1 MKTALRE
8 DEVIR
13 FMTREPQV
21 HMMEIIGVN
30 DFDPEEIELEEYVG
44 RIDSVIGEDG
54 ALLVTTLSPVD
65 GFRCIAAAGD
75 VIGKVDLSC
84 LSKEELEA
92 YGSVNP
98 RFTAPNVY
106 RNDAAT
112 LIEDAS
118 WSEKCEECARRAL
131 SALFPDENVADVHAD
146 AHSIFERDY
155 FFRLVG
161 SAMELADRYGHLADV
176 MEKGTCLLDAAKRI
190 RFKEFYSVTVV
201 ITRPD
206 VGEVDGD
213 GPTASVAAYWK
224 VMVDSNFEKVS
235 ILRDSTERTAFLY
248 SLGPEFYDLFE
259 ACTWFR
265 RECLNILIEDD
276 KVR

>member
-8 DEVIR
+8 EAVIR

-30 DFDPEEIELEEYVG
+30 DFDQEKIELEEYVG
-44 RIDSVIGEDG
+44 RIDSVIGEDE
-54 ALLVTTLSPVD
+54 ALLVMTLSPVD

-84 LSKEELEA
+84 LSEKELEA

-112 LIEDAS
+112 LIEDTA
-118 WSEKCEECARRAL
+118 WGEKCEECARRAL
-131 SALFPDENVADVHAD
+131 SALFPDENVADVH
-146 AHSIFERDY
+146 SIFERGY
-155 FFRLVG
+155 FFRLIG
-161 SAMELADRYGHLADV
+161 SVMELADCDGHLADV

-190 RFKEFYSVTVV
+190 RFKECHSVTVG
-201 ITRPD
+201 ITRPG
-206 VGEVDGD
+206 VGDVDGD
-213 GPTASVAAYWK
+213 GLLDSVTEYWE
-224 VMVDSNFEKVS
+224 VAVDRNFGEVS
-235 ILRDSTERTAFLY
+235 IMRYRAERTAFLY

-259 ACTWFR
+259 ACMSFR
-265 RECLNILIEDD
+265 RECQDFSS
-276 KVR
+276 

>member
-13 FMTREPQV
+13 FMTRAPQV
-21 HMMEIIGVN
+21 HMMEIIGEY

-44 RIDSVIGEDG
+44 RIDSAIGEDE
-54 ALLVTTLSPVD
+54 ALLVTTMSPVD
-65 GFRCIAAAGD
+65 GLRCIAAAGD

-84 LSKEELEA
+84 LSEEELEA

-98 RFTAPNVY
+98 HFTAPNVY

-118 WSEKCEECARRAL
+118 WNEKCEECARRAL

-146 AHSIFERDY
+146 VHSIFGRDGLSG
-155 FFRLVG
+155 LVG

-176 MEKGTCLLDAAKRI
+176 MEKGTSLLDAAKKI
-190 RFKEFYSVTVV
+190 RFKEYYSVTVG
-201 ITRPD
+201 ITIPD

-213 GPTASVAAYWK
+213 GPMAAVTGYWK
-224 VMVDSNFEKVS
+224 VMVDRNFEKVS
-235 ILRDSTERTAFLY
+235 TLRDSTERTAFLY
-248 SLGPEFYDLFE
+248 SLGPEFYDLLE
-259 ACTWFR
+259 ACMSFR
-265 RECLNILIEDD
+265 RECQDILIEDD

>member
-8 DEVIR
+8 EEVIR
-13 FMTREPQV
+13 FMTRAPQV

-44 RIDSVIGEDG
+44 RIDSVIGEDE

-65 GFRCIAAAGD
+65 GFRCIAAADD

-84 LSKEELEA
+84 LSEEEQEA
-92 YGSVNP
+92 YGSVDP
-98 RFTAPNVY
+98 YFTAPNVY
-106 RNDAAT
+106 WNDAAT

-118 WSEKCEECARRAL
+118 WGEKCEECARRAL
-131 SALFPDENVADVHAD
+131 SALFPDKSVAAVYAD
-146 AHSIFERDY
+146 AHSIFGRDD
-155 FFRLVG
+155 LSGIVG
-161 SAMELADRYGHLADV
+161 SAMELADRDGHLADV
-176 MEKGTCLLDAAKRI
+176 MEKGNCLLDAAKRI

>member
-13 FMTREPQV
+13 FMTRAPQV

-30 DFDPEEIELEEYVG
+30 DFAPEEIELEEYVG
-44 RIDSVIGEDG
+44 RIDSVIGEDE

-84 LSKEELEA
+84 LSEEEMET

-98 RFTAPNVY
+98 HFTAPNVC

-118 WSEKCEECARRAL
+118 WNEKCEECARRAL

-146 AHSIFERDY
+146 VHSIFGRDDLSG
-155 FFRLVG
+155 LVG

-176 MEKGTCLLDAAKRI
+176 MEKGTSLLDAAKKI
-190 RFKEFYSVTVV
+190 RFKECYSVTVG
-201 ITRPD
+201 ITIPD
-206 VGEVDGD
+206 VGEVDWD
-213 GPTASVAAYWK
+213 GPTATVTGYWK
-224 VMVDSNFEKVS
+224 VMVDRNFEKVS

-259 ACTWFR
+259 ACMWFR
-265 RECLNILIEDD
+265 RECQDILIEDD
-276 KVR
+276 KVQ

>member
-8 DEVIR
+8 EEVIR
-13 FMTREPQV
+13 FMTRAPQV

-44 RIDSVIGEDG
+44 RIDSVIGEDE

-65 GFRCIAAAGD
+65 GFRCIAAADD

-84 LSKEELEA
+84 LSEEELEA

-112 LIEDAS
+112 LIEDTS
-118 WSEKCEECARRAL
+118 WGEKCEECARRAL

-146 AHSIFERDY
+146 VHSIFERD
-155 FFRLVG
+155 FLSGLVG

-176 MEKGTCLLDAAKRI
+176 MEKGTCLLDATKRI
-190 RFKEFYSVTVV
+190 RFKEYHSVTVG

-206 VGEVDGD
+206 VGDVDGD
-213 GPTASVAAYWK
+213 GLLSSVTEYWE
-224 VMVDSNFEKVS
+224 VAVDRNFGEVS
-235 ILRDSTERTAFLY
+235 IMRDRADRTAFLY

-259 ACTWFR
+259 ACMSFR
-265 RECLNILIEDD
+265 RECQDFSS
-276 KVR
+276 

>member
-8 DEVIR
+8 EAVIR

-44 RIDSVIGEDG
+44 RIDSVIGEDE

-65 GFRCIAAAGD
+65 GFRCIAVAGD

-84 LSKEELEA
+84 LSEEELEA

-106 RNDAAT
+106 RNDAVT
-112 LIEDAS
+112 LIEDTT
-118 WSEKCEECARRAL
+118 WGEKCEECARRAL
-131 SALFPDENVADVHAD
+131 SALFPDENVADVH
-146 AHSIFERDY
+146 SVFERGY
-155 FFRLVG
+155 FFRLIG

-190 RFKEFYSVTVV
+190 RFKEYDSVTVG

-206 VGEVDGD
+206 VGDVDGD
-213 GPTASVAAYWK
+213 GSLVSVTEYWE
-224 VMVDSNFEKVS
+224 VAVDRNFGEVS
-235 ILRDSTERTAFLY
+235 IMRDRAGRTAFLY

-259 ACTWFR
+259 VCMSFR
-265 RECLNILIEDD
+265 RECQDFSS
-276 KVR
+276 

>member
-1 MKTALRE
+1 MKTALRG

-44 RIDSVIGEDG
+44 RIDSVIGEDE

-84 LSKEELEA
+84 LSEEDLEA

-118 WSEKCEECARRAL
+118 WNEKCEECARSAL

-146 AHSIFERDY
+146 IHSIFERDY
-155 FFRLVG
+155 FLRLVG
-161 SAMELADRYGHLADV
+161 SAMELADRYGRLADV
-176 MEKGTCLLDAAKRI
+176 MEKGTSLIDAAKRI
-190 RFKEFYSVTVV
+190 RFKEYYSVTVE
-201 ITRPD
+201 ITRSD
-206 VGEVDGD
+206 AGEVDG
-213 GPTASVAAYWK
+213 GGSLVSVTEYWE
-224 VMVDSNFEKVS
+224 VAVDRNFGEVS
-235 ILRDSTERTAFLY
+235 IMRDRAERTAFLY
-248 SLGPEFYDLFE
+248 SLGPKFYDLFE
-259 ACTWFR
+259 ACMSFR
-265 RECLNILIEDD
+265 RECQDFSL
-276 KVR
+276 

>member
-1 MKTALRE
+1 MKTAFRE
-8 DEVIR
+8 EEVIR

-30 DFDPEEIELEEYVG
+30 DFAPEEIELEEYVG
-44 RIDSVIGEDG
+44 RIDSVIGEDE
-54 ALLVTTLSPVD
+54 ALLVTPLSPVD
-65 GFRCIAAAGD
+65 GFWCIAASGD

-84 LSKEELEA
+84 LSEEELEA
-92 YGSVNP
+92 YCSVNP

-112 LIEDAS
+112 LIEDTT
-118 WSEKCEECARRAL
+118 WGEKCEECARRAL
-131 SALFPDENVADVHAD
+131 SASFPDENVADVH
-146 AHSIFERDY
+146 SIFERGY
-155 FFRLVG
+155 FFRLIG

-190 RFKEFYSVTVV
+190 RFKEYHSVAVR

-206 VGEVDGD
+206 VGEVDG
-213 GPTASVAAYWK
+213 GGSLVSVTEYWE
-224 VMVDSNFEKVS
+224 VAVDRNLGEVS
-235 ILRDSTERTAFLY
+235 IMRDRADRTAFLY

-259 ACTWFR
+259 ACRSFR
-265 RECLNILIEDD
+265 RECQDFSS
-276 KVR
+276 